1 MNSLSMVFTNKAY
14 VVLAL
19 AVAAGLW
26 VLMTHLDQ
34 LLFFSPVLAF
44 HIPPDAWTNFI
55 LSTIVSALLG
65 IVVSVNVY
73 VFRTST
79 VRLGGSFFSGS
90 TLGLVSSA
98 CAGCTSAGFF
108 LVTTFGVAGIA
119 ATSILAQYQLP
130 LRLASIGL
138 LIWAY
143 YSVHKRIGQSCA
155 IKPEDMKER
164 QGGKEN
170 ERRLEE

>member
-1 MNSLSMVFTNKAY
+1 MNSFSMVFANKAY
-14 VVLAL
+14 VAIAL

-26 VLMTHLDQ
+26 VLMMNLDQ

-44 HIPPDAWTNFI
+44 YIPADAWTNFI
-55 LSTIVSALLG
+55 LSTTVSALLG
-65 IVVSVNVY
+65 IVVSMNAY
-73 VFRTST
+73 IFRTST

-90 TLGLVSSA
+90 TLGLVTSA

-108 LVTTFGVAGIA
+108 LVTTFGAAGIA

-138 LIWAY
+138 LVWSY
-143 YSVHKRIGQSCA
+143 YSAHKRITQSCA
-155 IKPEDMKER
+155 IKPDMKER
-164 QGGKEN
+164 QDGKEN
-170 ERRLEE
+170 EKRLQK

>member
-1 MNSLSMVFTNKAY
+1 MNSLSMVFTSKAH
-14 VVLAL
+14 VAL
-19 AVAAGLW
+19 AVAIGAGLW
-26 VLMTHLDQ
+26 ILMTHLDQ

-44 HIPPDAWTNFI
+44 HVPPDAWTNLA
-55 LSTIVSALLG
+55 LSTIVAALLG
-65 IVVSVNVY
+65 LVVSMNVY
-73 VFRTST
+73 IFRTST

-108 LVTTFGVAGIA
+108 LVSTFGVAGVA

-138 LIWAY
+138 LMWAL
-143 YSVHKRIGQSCA
+143 YSANKRVGQSCA
-155 IKPEDMKER
+155 IRPET
-164 QGGKEN
+164 
-170 ERRLEE
+170 